1 MTGHFIQS
9 MTLPPCFISDE
20 RIVSTLAGNDDDGVD
35 EELVQKEMPAVGDG

>member
-1 MTGHFIQS
+1 

-20 RIVSTLAGNDDDGVD
+20 RIVSTLAGNDDDDGVD